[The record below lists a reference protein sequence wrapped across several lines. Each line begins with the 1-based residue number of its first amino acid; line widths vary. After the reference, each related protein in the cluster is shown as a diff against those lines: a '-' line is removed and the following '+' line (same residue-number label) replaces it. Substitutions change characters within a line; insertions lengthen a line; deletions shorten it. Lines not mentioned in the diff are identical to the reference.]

1 MNNTEIDGKFSD
13 RFSFRVTRSLRNNES
28 PQAMGCV
35 WKSPHWGHPAF
46 AIIVARCVFPRGL
59 SEKNHV
65 RRLSAPSLSSCFL
78 LAADSKKGH
87 WLTGPEALPPLPN

>member
-1 MNNTEIDGKFSD
+1 MNNTEIDSKISD
-13 RFSFRVTRSLRNNES
+13 RFSFCVAQSLRYNES
-28 PQAMGCV
+28 PQAMGCNR
-35 WKSPHWGHPAF
+35 KSPQWGHPAF
-46 AIIVARCVFPRGL
+46 TILARCVFPRGL